1 MLPLQT
7 VFIHMYYTHH
17 QAIFGAGGCGCLLH
31 LGGILDGPGR
41 HVELVGEDGEQR
53 QDVLVEERLLLL
65 LLLRRRRR
73 RSGRRTQA
81 TEARYCLVELQR
93 KMSCNLQCISLVR
106 YSRDRRN
113 TLQRFPTSKH
123 ILRSKRMIS
132 ALKMSFSDK
141 RWLLINN
148 FTFYPVKT

>member
-1 MLPLQT
+1 M
-7 VFIHMYYTHH
+7 
-17 QAIFGAGGCGCLLH
+17 
-31 LGGILDGPGR
+31 
-41 HVELVGEDGEQR
+41 ELVGEDGEQR

-148 FTFYPVKT
+148 FTFYPVSTINLKGHPNYPHVRSIWTKRERAIDMTTETGTHCHCI